1 MGRVPLKLPDTG
13 KLDAYGPL
21 ANCLHGEMGTPGG
34 LVAWGKDGAG
44 PGREREREGSVGET
58 QSPSRQIRANFFLL
72 LLVQRPVE
80 RSANGSR

>member
-1 MGRVPLKLPDTG
+1 MAQD
-13 KLDAYGPL
+13 
-21 ANCLHGEMGTPGG
+21 PG
-34 LVAWGKDGAG
+34 
-44 PGREREREGSVGET
+44 EREREGSVGET